1 MRRSLFCVRCVS
13 CDAVPCDAVGAICG
27 AVGLLSSTNAF
38 AGPARIIILRHGE
51 KLSASTLCKIGV
63 QRGEALAK
71 QFLGRGATPS
81 LFRADEAPAA
91 ILGIT
96 LHTIETITPVAQTWG
111 LPVTAYSV
119 VPGGDDGEK
128 ETDLN
133 ARTREA
139 ARDVLSNPDYTGKT
153 VIMVWEHKHIAKRK
167 LEEDYPDEQVT
178 LRQLLHLDRS
188 RTCRKAGRMTITT
201 SSGSSSTGPET
212 QVPKRFR
219 MLRQDFAAPFDK
231 LPANGWEEAEPKH
244 Q

>member
-1 MRRSLFCVRCVS
+1 M
-13 CDAVPCDAVGAICG
+13 
-27 AVGLLSSTNAF
+27 LSSANAF

-51 KLSASTLCKIGV
+51 KLNASTLCDVGV
-63 QRGEALAK
+63 ARSEALAQ
-71 QFLGRGATPS
+71 QFLGRDAKPS
-81 LFRADEAPAA
+81 LFRAGEAPAA

-96 LHTIETITPVAQTWG
+96 LHTIETITPAARTWG

-139 ARDVLSNPDYTGKT
+139 VRDVLSNPAYAGKT

-167 LEEDYPDEQVT
+167 LEEDYPNEQVT
-178 LRQLLHLDRS
+178 LRQLLHLDGLKDVPKS
-188 RTCRKAGRMTITT
+188 WPDENYDFFWIVEYE
-201 SSGSSSTGPET
+201 SGT
-212 QVPKRFR
+212 QVPTRFR
-219 MLRQDFAAPFDK
+219 MLRQDFAAPFDN

-244 Q
+244 QKAGCKK